1 MTNTSTRRV
10 PERQSDSRGASER
23 RVEALVAAYIHEQ
36 SHRHRAQRE
45 AREAVPAAAEART

>member
-10 PERQSDSRGASER
+10 PERQSDSRAASER
-23 RVEALVAAYIHEQ
+23 RVKALVAAYIHEQ

>member
-1 MTNTSTRRV
+1 MINTSNRRD
-10 PERQSDSRGASER
+10 PERQSDSRAASER

-45 AREAVPAAAEART
+45 PREPVPATAEART